1 MKKIPINLILPLWN
15 KSYIDFFFSYS
26 FLSLSSKGNL
36 DFLSK
41 NKSIFTFCVKKN
53 EEKYVKNKIIKKK
66 IFDKFNLKFIYID
79 SLLNLNNRK
88 QLLHKIYLKGFRSE
102 KRDHRKVYFLPITAD
117 EIYSS
122 GSFYRLFLRVLKKK
136 YDCVL
141 ENKILVNSSFLSRLH
156 KNKKKISLSA
166 SSLIRLS
173 IKDISNFSLNSILN
187 TNLFFN
193 YNATSIFYFIKNHGL
208 ICRGFL
214 LHPVIIKPKK
224 KIDKLNGF
232 LDYYIVEEYATSKK
246 IFIIDD
252 ANLFFKIGIDQNI
265 TDNFFPYDANK
276 YAKSLNRWITKRHFY
291 NSKTLT
297 KIFYKKIKKQ
307 KYYFENK
314 IFSNLYFDLSS
325 KLNTNFIS
333 HKKHPRW
340 ISSNVKKNYSMIFL
354 CKKLLSPLKI
364 IINTYKSIILFGFR
378 KSRI

>member
-15 KSYIDFFFSYS
+15 KSYVDFFFSYS
-26 FLSLSSKGNL
+26 FLSMNSKGNL

-41 NKSIFTFCVKKN
+41 NESIFTFCIKKN
-53 EEKYVKNKIIKKK
+53 EEKYIKNKILKKK
-66 IFDKFNLKFIYID
+66 IFDAFNLKFIYID
-79 SLLNLNNRK
+79 SLLNQKNRK
-88 QLLHKIYLKGFRSE
+88 QLLHKIYLKGFKSE

-122 GSFYRLFLRVLKKK
+122 GSFHRLFLKVLKKK
-136 YDCVL
+136 YNCVL
-141 ENKILVNSSFLSRLH
+141 ENKILVKKSFLSYLDRN
-156 KNKKKISLSA
+156 KNKISLSA
-166 SSLIRLS
+166 SRLIEFG

-193 YNATSIFYFIKNHGL
+193 YNATSIFYFVKNHGL

-214 LHPVIIKPKK
+214 LHPVIIEPKK

-232 LDYYIVEEYATSKK
+232 LDHYIVEEYASSKK

-265 TDNFFPYDANK
+265 TDNFFSYDAKK

-291 NSKTLT
+291 NSKTIT
-297 KIFYKKIKKQ
+297 KIFYKKINKK
-307 KYYFENK
+307 KYYFENE
-314 IFSNLYFDLSS
+314 IFSNLYFDLLS
-325 KLNTNFIS
+325 KLNFNFIS

-340 ISSNVKKNYSMIFL
+340 ISSGVKKKYSIIFL
-354 CKKLLSPLKI
+354 CKKILSPLKI
-364 IINTYKSIILFGFR
+364 VINIYKKLILFGFR

>member
-15 KSYIDFFFSYS
+15 KSYVDFFFSYS
-26 FLSLSSKGNL
+26 FLSMNSEGNL

-41 NKSIFTFCVKKN
+41 NKSIFTFCIRKK
-53 EEKYVKNKIIKKK
+53 EEKYIKNKIIQKK
-66 IFDKFNLKFIYID
+66 IFDAFNLKFIYID
-79 SLLNLNNRK
+79 SLLDQKNRK
-88 QLLHKIYLKGFRSE
+88 QLLHKIYLKGFKSE

-122 GSFYRLFLRVLKKK
+122 GSFQRLFLRVLKKK
-136 YDCVL
+136 YNCVL
-141 ENKILVNSSFLSRLH
+141 ENKILVKRSFLSNLD
-156 KNKKKISLSA
+156 KNKNKISLSA
-166 SSLIRLS
+166 TRLIKFGM
-173 IKDISNFSLNSILN
+173 KDISNFSLNSILN

-232 LDYYIVEEYATSKK
+232 LDHYIVEEYVSSKK

-265 TDNFFPYDANK
+265 TDNFFRYDAKK
-276 YAKSLNRWITKRHFY
+276 YAESLNRWITKRHFN
-291 NSKTLT
+291 NSKKIT
-297 KIFYKKIKKQ
+297 KIFYKKINKK
-307 KYYFENK
+307 KYYLENK
-314 IFSNLYFDLSS
+314 NFSNLYFDLFSN
-325 KLNTNFIS
+325 LNFNFIS
-333 HKKHPRW
+333 HKNHPRW
-340 ISSNVKKNYSMIFL
+340 VSSSIKKNYSIIFL
-354 CKKLLSPLKI
+354 CKKILSPLKI
-364 IINTYKSIILFGFR
+364 IINTYKSLILFGFR